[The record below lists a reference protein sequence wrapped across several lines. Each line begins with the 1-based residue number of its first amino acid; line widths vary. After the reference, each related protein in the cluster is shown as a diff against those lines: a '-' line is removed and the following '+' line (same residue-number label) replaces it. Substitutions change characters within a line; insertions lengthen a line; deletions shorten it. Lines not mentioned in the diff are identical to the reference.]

1 MRYNPAHIVAILM
14 LAMGF
19 ISCER
24 DAEELHNGSIISI
37 DEPGTLSEV
46 IMPNQRAH
54 VTELTLTGR
63 LNRDDLLYIRQM
75 PELRYLN
82 LEAVELPDDFLPES
96 SFSSHENLEEVV
108 LPSSLK
114 TIGSSAFR
122 WCEELQTVQL
132 PRQLKAIEKYAFAG
146 CKDLYGIELP
156 GSLSYLGKYAFA
168 GCWDLLSINI
178 PSGLDSIADYI
189 NVPSDF
195 GASIG
200 RYANR
205 INQGRIV
212 LDGDTIQLPQ
222 NNFGHCLHGGP
233 KGWQYQVY
241 NANPIDGTTLELTRI
256 SPDGDEN
263 FPGNVTAKVTY
274 KLTEDNAIDIKYS
287 ATTDKKTVINMTN
300 HSYFNLSGN
309 PAKAATD
316 HILYVNADNYTPVDS
331 TFMTTGEILP
341 VKDTPM
347 DFTTPKAVGQD
358 INNYDFIQLKNGNGY
373 DHNWVLNT
381 NGDITKLAA
390 KLTSPETGI
399 TLEVYTNEPG
409 IQVYS
414 GNFLDGTVTGKKGIV
429 YNQRASVCLETQH
442 YPDSPNKPEWPSVI
456 LEPGQTYNSEC
467 IFKFGV
473 EK

>member
-1 MRYNPAHIVAILM
+1 MRNHIILAGIATLM
-14 LAMGF
+14 LA
-19 ISCER
+19 SCTQK
-24 DAEELHNGSIISI
+24 S
-37 DEPGTLSEV
+37 
-46 IMPNQRAH
+46 Q
-54 VTELTLTGR
+54 TELTLSGLDPTKFQTVVNDAQTNLYTLKNKAGMEVCITNFGGR
-63 LNRDDLLYIRQM
+63 IVSVM
-75 PELRYLN
+75 
-82 LEAVELPDDFLPES
+82 VPDKNGEIQD
-96 SFSSHENLEEVV
+96 VV
-108 LPSSLK
+108 L
-114 TIGSSAFR
+114 GF
-122 WCEELQTVQL
+122 
-132 PRQLKAIEKYAFAG
+132 
-146 CKDLYGIELP
+146 
-156 GSLSYLGKYAFA
+156 
-168 GCWDLLSINI
+168 
-178 PSGLDSIADYI
+178 DSIADYI

-205 INQGRIV
+205 INRGKIV

-241 NANPIDGTTLELTRI
+241 EANSIDETTLELTRF
-256 SPDGDEN
+256 SPDGDNN
-263 FPGNVTAKVTY
+263 FPGNVTAKVLF
-274 KLTEDNAIDIKYS
+274 KLTDDNAIDIKYS

-309 PAKAATD
+309 PSKAATD

-331 TFMTTGEILP
+331 TFMTTGEIVT

-358 INNYDFIQLKNGNGY
+358 IADFDFVQLKNGNGY

-381 NGDITKLAA
+381 GGDIKQLAA
-390 KLTSPETGI
+390 KLTSPESGI
-399 TLEVYTNEPG
+399 SVEVYTNEPG

-414 GNFLDGTVTGKKGIV
+414 GNFLDGSVKGKKGIV

-442 YPDSPNKPEWPSVI
+442 YPDSPNKPQWPSVV

-467 IFKFGV
+467 IFKFSV